1 MVGWHHR
8 LNGREF
14 EQALGNS
21 EGQGGLAC
29 CSSWGRKESDKT
41 ERLNDNKR
49 ELDPSGG
56 SFLGGCLEIAGD
68 RFRFLSSDHQG
79 RCSWGLSRGPSSESP
94 VTGLGQLSPP
104 LEAASQNVDQEE
116 GSPASSS
123 RLGSSAPS
131 CPQIFWGALP
141 LLGMGRLPGWGQGR
155 ALVP

>member
-1 MVGWHHR
+1 MRW
-8 LNGREF
+8 LNGITNSMDMSLSMLQEMVMDRE
-14 EQALGNS
+14 AWRAAVRGV
-21 EGQGGLAC
+21 
-29 CSSWGRKESDKT
+29 DMT
-41 ERLNDNKR
+41 ERLNNNKR

-94 VTGLGQLSPP
+94 VTGLGRLSPP

-141 LLGMGRLPGWGQGR
+141 LLGMG
-155 ALVP
+155 